1 MTNQNPEIPIPTLEM
16 HKEFIRRSKECKSI
30 EEMLAKDGPMN
41 FMFKDMIQALLK
53 AEMTEHLG
61 YEPSDAR
68 SKKTDNSRNGTFK
81 KTLKTSTGEVE
92 IEVPRDRKGEFE
104 PTIVPKYQTKT
115 SDLERKIISMY
126 AKGMT
131 TTDIS
136 EHISDLYLG
145 ADVSATFISQV
156 TNKVLPLAKEW
167 QARGLDKVY
176 PVIFFDA
183 IHYKVREDGKVISKA
198 VYVAMAINLE
208 GKREVLGFYI
218 GNAES
223 SKFWLQ
229 VFTDINNRGVEDIL
243 IACVDGLNGLPEA
256 INTIFPKTE
265 IQLCIVHQIRNSF
278 KYVGSINQKE
288 FAKDLKPIYTAVS
301 EEQAKLELSNLKSKW
316 GEKYPIVIRSWENN
330 WANLASFF
338 QYTAPIRKMIYTT
351 NIIEGFN
358 RQLRKVTKNRGVF
371 PTDDSLFKLLYLATI
386 DAEKKWSMP
395 RQGWAEMIGQLA
407 IHFEGR
413 VPLKF

>member
-1 MTNQNPEIPIPTLEM
+1 MTNQNQKPPIPTLEM
-16 HKEFIRRSKECKSI
+16 HKEFVRRSKECKSI
-30 EEMLAKDGPMN
+30 DEMLATDGPMN
-41 FMFKDMIQALLK
+41 FMFKNMVEALLK

-61 YEPSDAR
+61 HERSDAR
-68 SKKTDNSRNGTFK
+68 SKQTDNTRNGSYTK
-81 KTLKTSTGEVE
+81 GLKTSNGE
-92 IEVPRDRKGEFE
+92 IEIDIPRDRKSEFE
-104 PTIVPKYQTKT
+104 PKIVPKFQTKT

-131 TTDIS
+131 TSDIS

-145 ADVSATFISQV
+145 ADVSATFISQT
-156 TNKVLPLAKEW
+156 TNKILPIAKEW
-167 QARGLDKVY
+167 QSRGLDKVY
-176 PVIFFDA
+176 PVVFFDA
-183 IHYKVREDGKVISKA
+183 IHYKVRDDGKVVSKA
-198 VYVAMAINLE
+198 VYIAMAINLE
-208 GKREVLGFYI
+208 GKRDVLGFYI
-218 GNAES
+218 GDAES

-243 IACVDGLNGLPEA
+243 IACVDGLKGMPDA
-256 INTIFPKTE
+256 IRTIFPKTE

-278 KYVGSINQKE
+278 KYVGSMNQKE
-288 FAKDLKPIYTAVS
+288 FSTDLKPIYRAVS
-301 EEQAKLELSNLKSKW
+301 EEQAKLELNNLKIKW
-316 GEKYPIVIRSWENN
+316 GEKYPVVIRSWENN
-330 WANLASFF
+330 WENLATFF

-371 PTDDSLFKLLYLATI
+371 PTDDSLFKLLYLATAE
-386 DAEKKWSMP
+386 AEKKWNMP